1 MNKFWIMLSHTYKNK
16 IMAKS
21 FIISTVITVL
31 LVLVVTNLESIISLF
46 QGDDA
51 KEKSPLLMKQTNYIR
66 FSRSS

>member
-66 FSRSS
+66 FFLSS

>member
-21 FIISTVITVL
+21 FIISTVITVS

-66 FSRSS
+66 FF

>member
-66 FSRSS
+66 FFQSS